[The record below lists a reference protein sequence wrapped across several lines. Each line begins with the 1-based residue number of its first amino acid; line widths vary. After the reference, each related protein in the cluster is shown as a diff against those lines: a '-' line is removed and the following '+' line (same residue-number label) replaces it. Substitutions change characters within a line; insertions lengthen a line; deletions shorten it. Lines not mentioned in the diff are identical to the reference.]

1 MMEGMVTEWVR
12 LGFELLLGGG
22 LIMTIKSVRTLK
34 HDVER
39 AKQEARA
46 QEIENERSAMDTMQ
60 TYIVKPIKRDIY
72 GLRKEMARL
81 RRAIDKIKSCAYS
94 DNCPVASELQRSED
108 VDTAAEPPYGDGFD
122 TQDGYR

>member
-1 MMEGMVTEWVR
+1 MVTEWVR

-81 RRAIDKIKSCAYS
+81 RRAIDKIKSCDYS
-94 DNCPVASELQRSED
+94 DNCPVTTELQRSESID
-108 VDTAAEPPYGDGFD
+108 AAAESPYGDGLD
-122 TQDGYR
+122 TYDDYR

>member
-1 MMEGMVTEWVR
+1 MVTEWVR

-60 TYIVKPIKRDIY
+60 TYIVKPITKDIY
-72 GLRKEMARL
+72 GLRKEMARF
-81 RRAIDKIKSCAYS
+81 RRAIDKIKSCDYS
-94 DNCPVASELQRSED
+94 DNCPVTTELQRSES
-108 VDTAAEPPYGDGFD
+108 DTAAEPHYGDRFD
-122 TQDGYR
+122 AQDGY